1 MEKNLIS
8 KYVWLI
14 NTIRRARCITLKGLE
29 AEWGKYARNNGESE
43 NFPRSTFNN
52 WRKAIYEIFQ
62 IEIACEAGGGYGYF
76 IRNEDDLDKGG
87 IAPWII
93 STFSVSNAL
102 DESRAISDRI
112 LLENVPSGQ
121 EYLQDIIEAMKSNRV
136 INITYRSY
144 GTEVGR
150 SYDVEPY
157 CLKLFK
163 QRWYMA
169 ARNPYYGDEGMCIYS
184 LDRIWTLAVKDE
196 TFKMQRGWDAAKFF
210 AKYYGVIV
218 NDETN
223 SETVKL
229 KVDVRQANYLRDLP
243 LHLSQEE
250 EERNKE
256 YSIFSYYLAPT
267 YDFVQELLSHRD
279 DVEVL
284 SPQWLREEMAEIIE
298 RMLNKYKTNNK

>member
-1 MEKNLIS
+1 MEQEYLRKHL
-8 KYVWLI
+8 WLI
-14 NTIRRARCITLKGLE
+14 DTINRKGHISYNDLNEKWLE
-29 AEWGKYARNNGESE
+29 TDMSEGLDLPKRSLQNWMKAIRETFQIDIVNEGRGKYCYYIGNA
-43 NFPRSTFNN
+43 
-52 WRKAIYEIFQ
+52 
-62 IEIACEAGGGYGYF
+62 
-76 IRNEDDLDKGG
+76 DKLSKDTTTAWL
-87 IAPWII
+87 ID
-93 STFSVSNAL
+93 TFSVSNLLL
-102 DESRAISDRI
+102 DSRIIKDRI

-229 KVDVRQANYLRDLP
+229 KVDARQANYLRDLP

-250 EERNKE
+250 EESNKE